1 MTKIQELVH
10 VRWDICSKNIAF
22 QWTDERQKFYP
33 DFLTSCKF
41 KYPTLRLRLR
51 MESCIYSAGFLV
63 GLINHQSEK
72 SVQTENQP
80 FLETYF
86 VKDFFDNVNKQ
97 NICFER
103 INARVE
109 APKPTDKPT
118 ATTDEYIPRNDTTN
132 NGNLEFTFFEEQF
145 KAHLS
150 NLKGNEAPPTS
161 GTYSRLD
168 QKKVAPAFKYVK
180 VDLKEKRYKC
190 ETCNK
195 RFVNS
200 SDFKRHLK
208 IHTDEKLYVCNVCN
222 KGSYIWWDI
231 W

>member
-1 MTKIQELVH
+1 
-10 VRWDICSKNIAF
+10 
-22 QWTDERQKFYP
+22 
-33 DFLTSCKF
+33 
-41 KYPTLRLRLR
+41 

-103 INARVE
+103 FNPRNE
-109 APKPTDKPT
+109 THLPAPRPNDKP
-118 ATTDEYIPRNDTTN
+118 ADDYMPRNDSANTN
-132 NGNLEFTFFEEQF
+132 AGSLEFTFLEEQF

-150 NLKGNEAPPTS
+150 NLKGTEPPPAN
-161 GTYSRLD
+161 GVYPKVD
-168 QKKVAPAFKYVK
+168 NKKVTPALKYVK

-222 KGSYIWWDI
+222 KGLYAINPQHTLI
-231 W
+231 

>member
-1 MTKIQELVH
+1 
-10 VRWDICSKNIAF
+10 
-22 QWTDERQKFYP
+22 
-33 DFLTSCKF
+33 
-41 KYPTLRLRLR
+41 
-51 MESCIYSAGFLV
+51 MESCIYGGFLV

-72 SVQTENQP
+72 SVQTEPP

-86 VKDFFDNVNKQ
+86 VKDFFDTVNKQ

-103 INARVE
+103 LNPKVESLNAARSE
-109 APKPTDKPT
+109 KP
-118 ATTDEYIPRNDTTN
+118 AEEYIQRNDAN
-132 NGNLEFTFFEEQF
+132 CNSIEFAFFEEQF

-150 NLKGNEAPPTS
+150 SLKPFEQANGHEVAVQAS
-161 GTYSRLD
+161 SD
-168 QKKVAPAFKYVK
+168 DKKISKVDNVKKTPLPSKYIK
-180 VDLKEKRYKC
+180 VDLKEKRYRC

-222 KGSYIWWDI
+222 KG
-231 W
+231 